1 MPCCFLAEK
10 AILKYCNWII
20 NIDTPSFIID
30 KILYDLFSK
39 YKNDQKVIEALNK
52 YKDISITILQ
62 FAMCEYNIYYK
73 YNQFIISLCSLVISV
88 NLEIDVNEEIK
99 KCINNINL
107 QQELKKILGNIVNNI
122 DFVKNLI
129 DSCKSLILKKLEK
142 EEDINDDEKDNQKQE
157 KEKEDNYNIN
167 YQLEIT
173 RSDSILSFSE
183 AINNYNFEKD
193 LEDISYNNNI
203 INNQLIEFGEYS
215 PIINEEIISLF
226 KEEKEDD
233 ENNDYLSNYSNIEN
247 NNNKKSKESI
257 LFLKHKRNINISSS

>member
-1 MPCCFLAEK
+1 
-10 AILKYCNWII
+10 
-20 NIDTPSFIID
+20 
-30 KILYDLFSK
+30 
-39 YKNDQKVIEALNK
+39 
-52 YKDISITILQ
+52 
-62 FAMCEYNIYYK
+62 
-73 YNQFIISLCSLVISV
+73 
-88 NLEIDVNEEIK
+88 LEIDVNEEIK

-107 QQELKKILGNIVNNI
+107 QQELKKILENIVNNI

-157 KEKEDNYNIN
+157 KEKEDNYDIN

-183 AINNYNFEKD
+183 AINNYNFEK
-193 LEDISYNNNI
+193 SYNNNI
-203 INNQLIEFGEYS
+203 INNQLIEFGECS

-226 KEEKEDD
+226 EEEKEDD